1 MVSSLVSNT
10 SRLSICTDCTAGSDE
25 NENKFFDDDYTDQQ
39 QLILNNQE
47 ENSYNDRLFDR
58 VDSFLLSKQEEQE
71 DMSDQVDGNKP
82 ECEPI
87 QKQVPQT
94 LRVQQIIEEESKRE
108 SKRKTSENTL
118 SSIDSDLCML
128 DLEENFQSDDS
139 QNNSRAVSPVRLTAE
154 SPILND
160 VRDIKDLLQHL
171 QIFLSQEAREND
183 IKEENADLKR
193 QISILRLQLA
203 EKD

>member
-1 MVSSLVSNT
+1 M
-10 SRLSICTDCTAGSDE
+10 G
-25 NENKFFDDDYTDQQ
+25 
-39 QLILNNQE
+39 
-47 ENSYNDRLFDR
+47 
-58 VDSFLLSKQEEQE
+58 
-71 DMSDQVDGNKP
+71 
-82 ECEPI
+82 
-87 QKQVPQT
+87 
-94 LRVQQIIEEESKRE
+94 RE

-171 QIFLSQEAREND
+171 QIFLSQEGRGID
-183 IKEENADLKR
+183 IKDENADLKR
-193 QISILRLQLA
+193 QISILKLQLA
-203 EKD
+203 EKDRRIEMLQRRMEQKLSKSLSRLTNIATQTKRKEQIL